1 MTHPLL
7 QRLTDVKI
15 QDFGD
20 LVGETIVNLHEFDV
34 LYLVT
39 ASGKWCMI
47 RSDSAE
53 EYTES
58 VYLSQGQTQG
68 YEVKIL
74 AELGIVP
81 AAEMEEWES
90 YLATLDQEEK
100 ERQKLAQIA
109 RLRMLITT
117 YPDVAREI
125 LTESETRIG

>member
-1 MTHPLL
+1 MIHPLL

-20 LVGETIVNLHEFDV
+20 LVGETIINLSEFDV

-39 ASGKWCMI
+39 SSGKWCMI
-47 RSDSAE
+47 RSDDAE

-58 VYLSQGQTQG
+58 VHISQGQVEG

-74 AELGIVP
+74 AELGMVP
-81 AAEMEEWES
+81 AAEMEEWER
-90 YLATLDQEEK
+90 YLAALDKEEK
-100 ERQKLAQIA
+100 ERQQLAQIA
-109 RLRMLITT
+109 RLRMLIDA

-125 LTESETRIG
+125 LTESETRI